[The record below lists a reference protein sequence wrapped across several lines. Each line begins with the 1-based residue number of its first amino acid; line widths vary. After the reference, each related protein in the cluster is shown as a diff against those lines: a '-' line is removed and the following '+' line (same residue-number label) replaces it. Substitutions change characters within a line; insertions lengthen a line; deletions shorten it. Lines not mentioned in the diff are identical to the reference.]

1 MICMETVFTIFLC
14 LLKELDISVLEI
26 AFFHSA

>member
-1 MICMETVFTIFLC
+1 MEIAVFTIFLC